1 MIERVYVKNFRRIGE
16 CDMELK
22 DGLTVL
28 IGKNGT
34 GKSSIIEAITFNL
47 YGKIKDKTNKES
59 VRRKNAPEGDP
70 TITVVDFELNG
81 TYYRCRRWYTAKMST
96 MATLYAFTPEQYDE
110 LSKKPITDFD
120 KTFGEEVADGTTGV
134 TAAVANLL
142 GVSFDGFKASFVAQ
156 QKELNSFAGL
166 QPEKRKEF
174 FLNLLGY
181 AALDSVKPELSSKV
195 KALTATIKSL
205 ETQNLNV
212 DEIQRR
218 ILANEKEIA
227 KHEQGIEKG
236 TKMLSDVEEKRK
248 AAAQEYEDVRVI
260 SEKVRT
266 YQADVAKLSGE
277 KAQLVQ
283 DCSMLDTRI
292 AENEKATEGFDAS
305 TSIADQLHA
314 AQTKAA
320 RNKELSALKS
330 KKEQNE
336 IQVRDLEAE
345 IAKDA
350 KEIEELEAKTKT
362 EPDVGKPQEK
372 VNELSAQYTILSSKD
387 KDLQSSI
394 DRLSGLISS
403 VEKGEMAKCPTCG
416 NSIANE
422 EGKAHLSQELAE
434 VQEQKAANG
443 QSMSKC
449 VEDGKTARKEL
460 EIAQMATRTYND
472 DKRALASLMAKQK
485 ANQADLE
492 KRKATL
498 AEDLQKEQS
507 MSDAVMTDKEV
518 FLLNEEIAKL
528 LEQKANED
536 KMRSLVSQLAQDKQA
551 LQFKKDRIG
560 AIDAELAEKNSY
572 LKDNKRKADGLE
584 KKFEKKTELEEK
596 TASYRNRLNQL
607 NEMRAS
613 CQGAL
618 SADQGNLKKAIQQSE
633 QLADLKEQVEDAICA
648 QQVVETLRKELPA
661 RIAPRLSDVAGH
673 LLDIATNGR
682 YSIIELDDQYNVN
695 VYTDDD
701 IRTINQ
707 MSGGEADVISL
718 SLRIA
723 IAKILL
729 EASGMPTQT
738 FILDEIFGALDDE
751 RRESTCTALMNI
763 QNELSKIL
771 CITHIDE
778 IKDMADYTYV
788 VEMDENGTS
797 WVKEQINAP
806 VMAAIN
812 MEKAKNQDMSEECM
826 EKTTNKTR

>member
-16 CDMELK
+16 CDMTLR

-47 YGKIKDKTNKES
+47 YGKIKEKTNKES

-70 TITVVDFELNG
+70 TITVVDFEMNG

-96 MATLYAFTPEQYDE
+96 MATLYAFTAEEYEE
-110 LSKKPITDFD
+110 LSGRPATDFD
-120 KTFGEEVADGTTGV
+120 KNFGEQVADGTTGV
-134 TAAVANLL
+134 SAAIANLL

-181 AALDSVKPELSSKV
+181 AALDSVKPELSSRV
-195 KALTATIKSL
+195 KALTATIRSL

-218 ILANEKEIA
+218 ILANEKEIT
-227 KHEQGIEKG
+227 KYSQSIDKG
-236 TKMLSDVEEKRK
+236 TKMLSDVDEKRK

-266 YQADVAKLSGE
+266 YQSDVAKLSGE
-277 KAQLVQ
+277 KTSLIQ
-283 DCSMLDTRI
+283 DCASLDSRI
-292 AENEKATEGFDAS
+292 TANEQATKDFDAS

-314 AQTKAA
+314 VQTKAS
-320 RNKELSALKS
+320 RNKELTELRN
-330 KKEQNE
+330 KKEQIE
-336 IQVRDLEAE
+336 IQVKDLEAE
-345 IAKDA
+345 VEKDA
-350 KEIEELEAKTKT
+350 KTIRELEAKTKE
-362 EPDVGKPQEK
+362 EPDTGTPKNLVMELQGKYSGLA
-372 VNELSAQYTILSSKD
+372 NERKN
-387 KDLQSSI
+387 LQASI
-394 DRLSGLISS
+394 DRLSGLIAS
-403 VEKGEMAKCPTCG
+403 VDRGEMAKCPTCG
-416 NSIANE
+416 NSIADE
-422 EGKAHLSQELAE
+422 EGKAHLGRELAD
-434 VQEQKAANG
+434 VQAQHAKVEQDIAVCTEQGKAA
-443 QSMSKC
+443 
-449 VEDGKTARKEL
+449 KEKL
-460 EIAQMATRTYND
+460 EIAEMAARTYND
-472 DKRALASLMAKQK
+472 DKRALASLASKQK
-485 ANQADLE
+485 ANLD
-492 KRKATL
+492 
-498 AEDLQKEQS
+498 DLQKRRATFAEYVQKEQD
-507 MSDAVMTDKEV
+507 MSDAVMTSKEV

-551 LQFKKDRIG
+551 RQFKQERIA
-560 AIDAELAEKNSY
+560 AIDTELADREAY
-572 LKDNKRKADGLE
+572 LKENKRKADSLE
-584 KKFEKKTELEEK
+584 RKLAKKAELEEK
-596 TASYRNRLNQL
+596 TTSYRNRLNEL
-607 NEMRAS
+607 TEKRAS
-613 CQGAL
+613 CKGAL
-618 SADQGNLKKAIQQSE
+618 DADQGNLKKAIQQSE

-682 YSIIELDDQYNVN
+682 YSIIELDEQYNVN

-788 VEMDENGTS
+788 VEMDENGVS
-797 WVKEQINAP
+797 WVREQVNAP
-806 VMAAIN
+806 AAMMN
-812 MEKAKNQDMSEECM
+812 AVAEAAAAETEVAGATDKEDD
-826 EKTTNKTR
+826 

>member
-1 MIERVYVKNFRRIGE
+1 MIERIYVKNFRRIGE
-16 CDMELK
+16 CDMELR

-47 YGKIKDKTNKES
+47 YGKIKEKTNKES

-70 TITVVDFELNG
+70 TITIVDFELNG

-96 MATLYAFTPEQYDE
+96 MATLYAFTPEEYDE
-110 LSKKPITDFD
+110 LSKKPVLDFD

-134 TAAVANLL
+134 SAAIANLL

-166 QPEKRKEF
+166 APEKRKEF

-195 KALTATIKSL
+195 KALNTTINSL

-218 ILANEKEIA
+218 IISNEKEIE
-227 KHEQGIEKG
+227 KHTQSIDKG
-236 TKMLSDVEEKRK
+236 TSMLADVEAKQK
-248 AAAQEYEDVRVI
+248 TATQEYEDVRVI
-260 SEKVRT
+260 AEKVRT
-266 YQADVAKLSGE
+266 YQADVAKLSEE
-277 KAQLVQ
+277 KTQLVQ
-283 DCSMLDTRI
+283 DCANLDKSI
-292 AENEKATEGFDAS
+292 AENEEATKDFDAS
-305 TSIADQLHA
+305 SSIADQLHA

-320 RNKELSALKS
+320 RNKELAMLKS

-336 IQVRDLEAE
+336 VQVRDLEAE

-350 KEIEELEAKTKT
+350 AAVAELEAKTKT
-362 EPDVGKPQEK
+362 EPDITEPQRR
-372 VNELSAQYTILSSKD
+372 VDELSNLYAVLNHQNQ
-387 KDLQSSI
+387 DLK
-394 DRLSGLISS
+394 SS
-403 VEKGEMAKCPTCG
+403 VERLEGLIGSVDRGEMAKCPTCG
-416 NSIANE
+416 NSIGNA
-422 EGKAHLSQELAE
+422 EGKMHLGQELKE
-434 VQEQKAANG
+434 VQLQLAKNEQKKA
-443 QSMSKC
+443 KC
-449 VEDGKTARKEL
+449 VEDGQAARKNL
-460 EIAQMATRTYND
+460 DIAKMASRTYND
-472 DKRALASLMAKQK
+472 DKNALASLIAKQK
-485 ANQADLE
+485 ANQTDLD
-492 KRKATL
+492 KRKLTL
-498 AEDLQKEQS
+498 AEDLQKEQE
-507 MSDAVMTDKEV
+507 MSDALMTDKEV
-518 FLLNEEIAKL
+518 FLLNEEISKL
-528 LEQKANED
+528 TAQKAVED
-536 KMRSLVSQLAQDKQA
+536 KMRSLTSQLAQDKQA
-551 LQFKKDRIG
+551 RQFKQERIV
-560 AIDAELAEKNSY
+560 AIDSELAEKNAY
-572 LKDNKRKADGLE
+572 LKENKRKADSLD
-584 KKFEKKTELEEK
+584 KKFSKKTELEDK
-596 TASYRNRLNQL
+596 TTSYRNRLNELIQKK
-607 NEMRAS
+607 AI

-618 SADQGNLKKAIQQSE
+618 EADQGNLKKAIQQSE

-682 YSIIELDDQYNVN
+682 YSIIELDEQYNVN

-778 IKDMADYTYV
+778 IKDMADYTYA
-788 VEMDENGTS
+788 VEMDENGVS
-797 WVKEQINAP
+797 WVHEQLNTPASMMATATGENKEERIE
-806 VMAAIN
+806 
-812 MEKAKNQDMSEECM
+812 EKEDSSDSE
-826 EKTTNKTR
+826 